1 MAVRIRLKKMGRRH
15 RPFFRV
21 CAMDGRAPRD
31 GKVIEELGHYDPM
44 VSETDARAILKGERI
59 DYWLSVGA
67 QPTPKVGVL
76 IKKYGTGGTHL
87 ESQQAALYR
96 LNQARAVRPVPV
108 AVPQPKPQEEP
119 QEEPTEASVESPVA
133 KEPVQEATGTDAAEA
148 PTEEVT
154 AEAPTKEVAAEEA
167 TDESSEGE
175 DTPAE
180 EAKE

>member
-44 VSETDARAILKGERI
+44 VPETDARAILKGERI

-87 ESQQAALYR
+87 ESQQAALDR

-119 QEEPTEASVESPVA
+119 QEEPTEASVESPA
-133 KEPVQEATGTDAAEA
+133 ADEPVQKAGADAAET
-148 PTEEVT
+148 PTEEVA
-154 AEAPTKEVAAEEA
+154 AEAQTEEVAAEA
-167 TDESSEGE
+167 TDESSKGE

-180 EAKE
+180 KAKE

>member
-1 MAVRIRLKKMGRRH
+1 
-15 RPFFRV
+15 
-21 CAMDGRAPRD
+21 MDGHSPRD
-31 GKVIEELGHYDPM
+31 GRVIEELGHYDPM
-44 VSETDARAILKGERI
+44 VTETDARAILKGERI

-87 ESQQAALYR
+87 ESQQAALER

-108 AVPQPKPQEEP
+108 AVPQPKPPEEP
-119 QEEPTEASVESPVA
+119 QAEPTEASVEAPA
-133 KEPVQEATGTDAAEA
+133 ADEPVQEAGADAAKTPTEEVAAEA

-154 AEAPTKEVAAEEA
+154 AEAPTEEVAAKA
-167 TDESSEGE
+167 TDESSKGE